1 MMILVHSLNS
11 KLVVR
16 KWRVLL
22 EQRFG
27 NQNQDIEIPE
37 VLKED
42 CYLGIHLFGLLEGPF
57 LRHLVF
63 ACYFAR
69 QYEFSAL
76 LHEIAIIIS
85 I

>member
-1 MMILVHSLNS
+1 MVLVLSLNS

-16 KWRVLL
+16 KWGVLL
-22 EQRFG
+22 EHKFG
-27 NQNQDIEIPE
+27 NQNQDIEISE

-42 CYLGIHLFGLLEGPF
+42 YYLGIHLFGLLKGAF
-57 LRHLVF
+57 IRHLVF

-69 QYEFSAL
+69 QYEFSTL
-76 LHEIAIIIS
+76 PHEIAIIIS